1 MRTVIGKFRASESEA
16 ALWPAIVLG
25 TSLMVTQIVGILD
38 WMATR

>member
-1 MRTVIGKFRASESEA
+1 MRSLTGKFKAQESEA
-16 ALWPAIVLG
+16 ALWPSIVLA